1 MTTQD
6 SEDLGYVKDLPG
18 FERGHPH
25 YFRDPVIDHLIEVVL
40 MLGGELWVN
49 RDRQMIMEELLA
61 TEGKVT
67 PDMIESFKPSEAF
80 AEQQQRARRAFTER
94 VYGCLQ
100 YEGLEAPETGFFDI
114 VAKSD

>member
-1 MTTQD
+1 MTTP
-6 SEDLGYVKDLPG
+6 SAAELEYVKDLPG

-25 YFRDPVIDHLIEVVL
+25 YFRDPVIDHLVEVVL
-40 MLGGELWVN
+40 LLGGELWVN

-61 TEGKVT
+61 KEGKVT
-67 PDMIESFKPSEAF
+67 PEMIEAFKPDADF
-80 AEQQQRARRAFTER
+80 KARQATARRLFTER

>member
-1 MTTQD
+1 MSTPDQAELD
-6 SEDLGYVKDLPG
+6 YVKDMPG

-25 YFRDPVIDHLIEVVL
+25 YFRDPVIDHLLEVVL
-40 MLGGELWVN
+40 LLGGELWVN

-67 PDMIESFKPSEAF
+67 TEMIESFKPDVEF
-80 AEQQQRARRAFTER
+80 LDRQKKARRRFTER

-114 VAKSD
+114 VAKGD

>member
-1 MTTQD
+1 MSQPEQSSLD
-6 SEDLGYVKDLPG
+6 YVKDLPG

-25 YFRDPVIDHLIEVVL
+25 YFRDPVTDHLLEIVL
-40 MLGGELWVN
+40 LLGGELWVN
-49 RDRQMIMEELLA
+49 RDRQMIMEELMA
-61 TEGKVT
+61 KEGKVT
-67 PDMIESFKPSEAF
+67 PEMIESFKPDEAF
-80 AEQQQRARRAFTER
+80 LERQKAARRRFTER

>member
-1 MTTQD
+1 MTTPNAA
-6 SEDLGYVKDLPG
+6 ELEYVKDLPG

-25 YFRDPVIDHLIEVVL
+25 YFRDPVIDHLVEVVL
-40 MLGGELWVN
+40 LLGGELWVN

-61 TEGKVT
+61 KEGKVT
-67 PDMIESFKPSEAF
+67 PEMIETFKPDADF
-80 AEQQQRARRAFTER
+80 KAKQATARRRFTER